1 MPYQRIS
8 PDHGGWYPWG
18 SARNEPEIDVNNDP
32 GPTYETWSQKNKYK
46 KYQILPLE
54 WSFENATI

>member
-8 PDHGGWYPWG
+8 PDYGGWYPWG

-32 GPTYETWSQKNKYK
+32 GPTYETWSQKNEYK
-46 KYQILPLE
+46 NIKFYL
-54 WSFENATI
+54 